1 MKKIIT
7 LITTLIAISMLSSC
21 IIVGTEDEPEI
32 IINKSSK
39 PTPAPQQPP
48 EQQTPVVTQSQ
59 QQTTTVI
66 TTPSTAKHKI
76 TCYNNT
82 SYMIT
87 DWCVKRENIATY
99 ANSTNNRMIA
109 PNGKDSISNLP
120 EGRYQIFFS
129 FDDTYQLQPCNYTGS
144 EEFEL
149 REDITYIL
157 SERAVSYA
165 VCRSAGA
172 GNEGPVFVLS
182 GSDGSEIELVLE

>member
-32 IINKSSK
+32 IIEKK
-39 PTPAPQQPP
+39 TTTTAKTTTVQEAPA
-48 EQQTPVVTQSQ
+48 

-66 TTPSTAKHKI
+66 TPSTTTSSKHNI

-82 SYMIT
+82 SYVIT
-87 DWCVKRENIATY
+87 DWCVKRENIFTY
-99 ANSTNNRMIA
+99 ANSTNNRMIV
-109 PNGKDSISNLP
+109 PNGKDSITDLP

-129 FDDTYQLQPCNYTGS
+129 FDDCYQLQPCNYSGS

-149 REDITYIL
+149 RQDITYIL
-157 SERAVSYA
+157 SERSVSI
-165 VCRSAGA
+165 CKSARA
-172 GNEGPVFVLS
+172 AAADDYPILVLS
-182 GSDGSEIELVLE
+182 GSDGSEIELVRE

>member
-7 LITTLIAISMLSSC
+7 LITTLIAVSMLSSC

-39 PTPAPQQPP
+39 SPSTQQQQP
-48 EQQTPVVTQSQ
+48 EQPTPVVTQPQ

-109 PNGKDSISNLP
+109 PNGKDTITNLP

-172 GNEGPVFVLS
+172 GKEGPVFVLS